1 MRNVFGES
9 KAGML
14 AEKRTSR
21 GELVRHK
28 RIKTV
33 YSLLSVIRRHAS
45 SEALKKD
52 EASRK
57 RNNYNKKKR
66 KTKNSRQ

>member
-28 RIKTV
+28 RIQNV
-33 YSLLSVIRRHAS
+33 YSLLSVIRR
-45 SEALKKD
+45 
-52 EASRK
+52 
-57 RNNYNKKKR
+57 NYGVILLL
-66 KTKNSRQ
+66 